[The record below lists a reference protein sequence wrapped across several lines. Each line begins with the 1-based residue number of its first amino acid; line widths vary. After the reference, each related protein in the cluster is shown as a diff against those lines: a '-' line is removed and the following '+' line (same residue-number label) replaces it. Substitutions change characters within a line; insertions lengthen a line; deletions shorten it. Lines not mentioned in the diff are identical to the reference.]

1 MKLLIVESPAKCKTI
16 GNYLGEEYLVESSIG
31 HIRDLKIKGKGGF
44 GVDIENNFQPE
55 YSILKDKGEVVEKL
69 KSVAC

>member
-16 GNYLGEEYLVESSIG
+16 GHYLGEGYLVESSIG

-44 GVDIENNFQPE
+44 GVDIQNNFQPE
-55 YSILKDKGEVVEKL
+55 
-69 KSVAC
+69 